1 VDSRDPRQ
9 YVARIL
15 EDRSR
20 TILQDA
26 VTLLP
31 FAGLQKTDVDA
42 CMRLGEIVL
51 QVLIAAT
58 REGWID
64 PAGRQIAALRRLA
77 CEKSLAVTQLFELAY
92 IIERTALDELA
103 LDESFG
109 AVSVPWPVVAQAA
122 RRASFASL
130 AGFAERLA
138 HEAGESAVIDSLTT
152 LHSRAVLMI
161 AIDKEIHRAE
171 RAREPFALILF
182 DVDQLGH
189 INAKRG
195 FDFGDRV
202 LERLG
207 IVLRTYFREQDWV
220 CRESADKFGV
230 LLPDTAQEHAD
241 LLAERVRATVQDRM
255 ALRDYRTDEKVA
267 VTVSAG
273 VVIAEAV
280 DKRLRAQHLLRAADA
295 AVHRAKD
302 AGRNRIERVSFTL
315 PQAVNE

>member
-9 YVARIL
+9 HVTRVL
-15 EDRSR
+15 EERSR
-20 TILQDA
+20 TILHDA
-26 VTLLP
+26 VMLLP
-31 FAGLQKTDVDA
+31 FAGLERTDADA
-42 CMRLGEIVL
+42 CTRLGEIVL
-51 QVLIAAT
+51 QALIAAA
-58 REGWID
+58 RDGWVD
-64 PAGRQIAALRRLA
+64 PAGTQIAALRRLA
-77 CEKSLAVTQLFELAY
+77 REKGLAVTQLYELAY
-92 IIERTALDELA
+92 IIERAALDELA
-103 LDESFG
+103 LDDSFG
-109 AVSVPWPVVAQAA
+109 AVSEPWPVVAQVA

-138 HEAGESAVIDSLTT
+138 QEAGESAVIDVLTT

-171 RAREPFALILF
+171 RSKEPFALILF
-182 DVDQLGH
+182 DVDHLGH

-241 LLAERVRATVQDRM
+241 ALAERVRATVQDRM

-267 VTVSAG
+267 VTVTAG
-273 VVIAEAV
+273 VVIADRV
-280 DKRLRAQHLLRAADA
+280 DKRVRAPHLLRAAEA

-315 PQAVNE
+315 CES